1 MSQYKTM
8 RKDGRYVTIDVN
20 TGQEVAPFQG
30 NLKFVGD
37 ALNKIGVTAKI
48 GLSDLINLPGDIAPH
63 LIYSD
68 TAVDSKGRPL
78 TKAQAG
84 EHNYNRD
91 KRVKEILNARGA
103 QKTKPENKGSVVRI
117 GGKEYRMNV
126 PAEKAEYERIQKA
139 ELDRQRN
146 TSPFSDLRGGDGLL
160 STSERASD
168 NRTNANGIEQ
178 KGRNFDSM
186 ATDIFDAM
194 AKRNANTGVA
204 ASTLSAMNSM
214 NPVSKYSSTNL
225 PATDTNIFTN
235 TEGSTNS
242 FENPGIAVN
251 TGSVQPR
258 ETNVN
263 FSSAGATQF
272 ERPVDMPSVITNPGP
287 KNPVEY
293 TNYMTSDDALGSMDA
308 LRMNEK
314 QKGLIYASGQ
324 YWGEGADGKAVKV
337 DRDLARKVKR
347 GAEGADELLANFLG
361 RGGLAT
367 AADSVVEA
375 GTNYTAADYNS
386 QGQLL
391 NDRNLLTFKDG
402 STRFLSDIPDDED
415 LSATY

>member
-1 MSQYKTM
+1 MSQYKTV

-30 NLKFVGD
+30 NLKFIGD
-37 ALNKIGVTAKI
+37 ALNKIGVTAEI

-91 KRVKEILNARGA
+91 KRIKEILNARGA

-126 PAEKAEYERIQKA
+126 PEEKAEYERIQKA
-139 ELDRQRN
+139 ELDKQRN
-146 TSPFSDLRGGDGLL
+146 KSPFSDLRGGDGLL
-160 STSERASD
+160 SSGERASD
-168 NRTNANGIEQ
+168 NRTNEYGIPQ

-186 ATDIFDAM
+186 AENIFKAM
-194 AKRNANTGVA
+194 AERNANTGVA

-225 PATDTNIFTN
+225 PATDTNVFTN
-235 TEGSTNS
+235 TEGSINS

-263 FSSAGATQF
+263 FSDAGATQF
-272 ERPVDMPSVITNPGP
+272 ERPVDMPSVITKPGP

-293 TNYMTSDDALGSMDA
+293 TNYMTNDPALGVMDA
-308 LRMNEK
+308 AKMNDM

-324 YWGEGADGKAVKV
+324 YFAEGEDGRALMV
-337 DRDLARKVKR
+337 DKDLAKQVKR
-347 GAEGADELLANFLG
+347 GVEGADELLASFIAA
-361 RGGLAT
+361 GGHKGGNAQENAIRS
-367 AADSVVEA
+367 AAAA
-375 GTNYTAADYNS
+375 GNY
-386 QGQLL
+386 L
-391 NDRNLLTFKDG
+391 N
-402 STRFLSDIPDDED
+402 
-415 LSATY
+415 